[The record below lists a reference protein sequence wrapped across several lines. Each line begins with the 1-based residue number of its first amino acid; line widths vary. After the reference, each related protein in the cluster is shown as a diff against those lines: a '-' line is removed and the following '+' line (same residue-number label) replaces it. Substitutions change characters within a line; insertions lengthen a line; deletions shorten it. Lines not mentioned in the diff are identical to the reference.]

1 MAQRLLGR
9 SADPGYASNLR
20 LGATSRCAAF
30 RSALGWEVSRNFM
43 NVEVENLPNCIASLH
58 IELPPDFVTKEWN
71 AVVKEFRQVARIP
84 GFRPGK
90 APQNVV
96 EAKFRKEIQQELTK
110 KLVTETTRQAIQ
122 EKGLKVLSISEVDAV
137 EFTPERSVR
146 FTATLIT
153 SPEFE
158 LPEYKGIL
166 VRVPP
171 AEVTDQE
178 IDKSLENL
186 RERHATFS
194 DVEGRTLEMNDFAV
208 IDYAATLDGRPLLEV
223 EPKAPKM
230 LGGGADFWIKLDENT
245 FLKGFS
251 DRLVGMQT
259 GETRDFDLTIPGD
272 YPFAEL
278 AARRLDFNVTLKG
291 IKSMQLPELTD
302 EFAGQIAQGFTLE
315 KVREILKEQLSAEK
329 VRGLRT
335 LQQNQIIDYLASHVE
350 CELPQSYVK
359 NETRRIMSEIV
370 QHNQMR
376 GISEDVLREN
386 QKDIITAASRNARD
400 RLKANFILTRI
411 AEKEGIDVKP
421 HEVRERVQVLADQYR
436 MKFEKMMSELE
447 DKRALSQ
454 VREEVLIG
462 KVLDFLTSNANVE
475 IAPEEVVNS

>member
-1 MAQRLLGR
+1 
-9 SADPGYASNLR
+9 
-20 LGATSRCAAF
+20 
-30 RSALGWEVSRNFM
+30 M

-71 AVVKEFRQVARIP
+71 EVVKGFRQVARIP

-96 EAKFRKEIQQELTK
+96 EAKFRKEIQEELTK
-110 KLVTETTRQAIQ
+110 KLVAETTRTAIQ
-122 EKGLKVLSISEVDAV
+122 EKGLKVLSISDVDGV
-137 EFTPERSVR
+137 EFTPERSMR

-158 LPEYKGIL
+158 LPEYKGIH
-166 VRVPP
+166 VKVPP
-171 AEVTDQE
+171 TEVTDQE
-178 IDKSLENL
+178 VDQGLQNL

-194 DVEGRTLEMNDFAV
+194 DVEGRALEMNDFAV
-208 IDYAATLDGRPLLEV
+208 IDYSSSLDGRPLLEV

-230 LGGGADFWIKLDENT
+230 LGGGADFWIKVEENT

-251 DRLVGMQT
+251 DQLVGMQT
-259 GETRDFDLTIPGD
+259 GETRNFNLTVPDD
-272 YPFAEL
+272 YPVAGL
-278 AARRLDFNVTLKG
+278 ATRALDFNVTLKG
-291 IKSMQLPELTD
+291 IKSMQLPEVTE
-302 EFAGQIAQGFTLE
+302 EFAGQVEPGLTLE
-315 KVREILKEQLSAEK
+315 KLKEGLKEHLVAEK
-329 VRGLRT
+329 ERRSATLR
-335 LQQNQIIDYLASHVE
+335 QNQIINYLASHVE

-359 NETRRIMSEIV
+359 DETRRIMSEIV

-376 GISEDVLREN
+376 GITEDVLREN
-386 QKDIITAASRNARD
+386 QKDIISAASRNARD

-421 HEVRERVQVLADQYR
+421 QELRERVQVLANQYR
-436 MKFEKMMSELE
+436 VKYEKMMSDLE
-447 DKRALSQ
+447 EKRALGS

-475 IAPEEVVNS
+475 IAPEDVVNS

>member
-1 MAQRLLGR
+1 
-9 SADPGYASNLR
+9 
-20 LGATSRCAAF
+20 
-30 RSALGWEVSRNFM
+30 M

-58 IELPPDFVTKEWN
+58 VELPADLVTKEWN
-71 AVVKEFRQVARIP
+71 EVVKGFRQHARIP

-96 EAKFRKEIQQELTK
+96 EAKFRKEIQEELTK
-110 KLVTETTRQAIQ
+110 KLVTETTREAIR
-122 EKGLKVLSISEVDAV
+122 EKGLKVLSISEVDDV
-137 EFTPERSVR
+137 EFTPEKSMR

-158 LPEYKGIL
+158 LPDYKGIP
-166 VRVPP
+166 VKAPP
-171 AEVTDQE
+171 EEVTDHE
-178 IDKSLENL
+178 LERALQNI

-194 DVEGRTLEMNDFAV
+194 DVEGRALKMNDFAV
-208 IDYAATLDGRPLLEV
+208 VDYSATLDGRPLLEV

-230 LGGGADFWIKLDENT
+230 LGGRADFWLKLDENT

-251 DRLVGMQT
+251 DQLVGMQT
-259 GETRDFDLTIPGD
+259 GETREFDLRTPD
-272 YPFAEL
+272 NYPVAEL
-278 AARRLDFNVTLKG
+278 ATRTLHFNVTLKG

-302 EFAGQIAQGFTLE
+302 EFAGQVSEGLKLEELKKTL
-315 KVREILKEQLSAEK
+315 KGQLAAEK
-329 VRGLRT
+329 LRGLQT
-335 LQQNQIIDYLASHVE
+335 LKQNQIIDYLASHVE

-376 GISEDVLREN
+376 GISEEVLREN
-386 QKDIITAASRNARD
+386 QKDIISAASRNARD

-411 AEKEGIDVKP
+411 AEKEGIEVKP
-421 HEVRERVQVLADQYR
+421 QELRERVQILANQYR

-447 DKRALSQ
+447 NKNALGQ

-475 IAPEEVVNS
+475 IAPEEVVSS

>member
-1 MAQRLLGR
+1 
-9 SADPGYASNLR
+9 
-20 LGATSRCAAF
+20 
-30 RSALGWEVSRNFM
+30 M

-58 IELPPDFVTKEWN
+58 IELPSDFVTKEWN
-71 AVVKEFRQVARIP
+71 EVVKGFRQVARIP

-96 EAKFRKEIQQELTK
+96 EAKFRKEIQEELTK
-110 KLVTETTRQAIQ
+110 KLVSETTREAIR
-122 EKGLKVLSISEVDAV
+122 EKGLKVLSISEV
-137 EFTPERSVR
+137 EGLELTPERVMR

-166 VRVPP
+166 VKVPP
-171 AEVTDQE
+171 NEVTDQQIE
-178 IDKSLENL
+178 QKLQKL

-194 DVEGRTLEMNDFAV
+194 DVEGRALEMNDFAV
-208 IDYAATLDGRPLLEV
+208 IDYATTLEGRPLLEV
-223 EPKAPKM
+223 EAKAPKI

-251 DRLVGMQT
+251 DRLFGMQT
-259 GETRDFDLTIPGD
+259 GETRDFDLTVPDD
-272 YPFAEL
+272 YVVPEVAK
-278 AARRLDFNVTLKG
+278 RVLDFKVTLKG

-302 EFAGQIAQGFTLE
+302 EFASQVVQGLTLDNLKVTLREQLVLE
-315 KVREILKEQLSAEK
+315 KEQRTQTLK
-329 VRGLRT
+329 
-335 LQQNQIIDYLASHVE
+335 QNQIIDYLASHVE

-359 NETRRIMSEIV
+359 DETRRIMSEIV

-386 QKDIITAASRNARD
+386 QKDIISAASRNARD
-400 RLKANFILTRI
+400 RLKANFILSRI
-411 AEKEGIDVKP
+411 AEKEGIEVKP
-421 HEVRERVQVLADQYR
+421 QELRERVQVLANQYR
-436 MKFEKMMSELE
+436 VKFEKMMSDLE
-447 DKRALSQ
+447 EKRAIGQ

-475 IAPEEVVNS
+475 IVPEEVVNS

>member
-1 MAQRLLGR
+1 
-9 SADPGYASNLR
+9 
-20 LGATSRCAAF
+20 
-30 RSALGWEVSRNFM
+30 M
-43 NVEVENLPNCIASLH
+43 NVEVENLPNCIASLR

-71 AVVKEFRQVARIP
+71 EVVKGFRKVARIP

-96 EAKFRKEIQQELTK
+96 EAKFRKEIQEELTK
-110 KLVTETTRQAIQ
+110 KLVSQMTREAIR
-122 EKGLKVLSISEVDAV
+122 EKGLNVLSISDVDAV
-137 EFTPERSVR
+137 EFTPERSMR

-153 SPEFE
+153 APEFE
-158 LPEYKGIL
+158 LPDYKGIQ
-166 VRVPP
+166 VKVPSG
-171 AEVTDQE
+171 EVTDQE
-178 IDKSLENL
+178 VERGLQNL

-194 DVEGRTLEMNDFAV
+194 DVEGRGLEMSDFAV
-208 IDYAATLDGRPLLEV
+208 IDYATTLDGRPLLEV
-223 EPKAPKM
+223 EPRAPKK
-230 LGGGADFWIKLDENT
+230 LGGGADFWIKLEENT

-251 DRLVGMQT
+251 ERLLGMQS
-259 GETRDFDLTIPGD
+259 GQTRDFNLAVPND

-278 AARRLDFNVTLKG
+278 ANRALDFNVTLKG

-302 EFAGQIAQGFTLE
+302 ELAAQVVAGFTLE
-315 KVREILKEQLSAEK
+315 KLKEGLKEQLGAEK
-329 VRGLRT
+329 ESRLQT
-335 LQQNQIIDYLASHVE
+335 LKQNQIVNYLASHVE

-359 NETRRIMSEIV
+359 DETRRIMSEIV

-386 QKDIITAASRNARD
+386 QKDIISAASRNARD

-411 AEKEGIDVKP
+411 AEKEGIEVKP
-421 HEVRERVQVLADQYR
+421 QELRERVQILANQYR
-436 MKFEKMMSELE
+436 VKFEKMMSDLE
-447 DKRALSQ
+447 EKRALGQ

>member
-1 MAQRLLGR
+1 
-9 SADPGYASNLR
+9 
-20 LGATSRCAAF
+20 
-30 RSALGWEVSRNFM
+30 M

-58 IELPPDFVTKEWN
+58 IELPSDFVTKEWN
-71 AVVKEFRQVARIP
+71 EVVKGFRQVARIP

-96 EAKFRKEIQQELTK
+96 EAKFRKEIQEELTK
-110 KLVTETTRQAIQ
+110 KLVSETTREAIR
-122 EKGLKVLSISEVDAV
+122 EKGLKVLSISEV
-137 EFTPERSVR
+137 EGLELTPERVMR

-166 VRVPP
+166 VKVPP
-171 AEVTDQE
+171 NEVTDQQIE
-178 IDKSLENL
+178 QKLQKL

-194 DVEGRTLEMNDFAV
+194 DVEGRALEMNDFVV
-208 IDYAATLDGRPLLEV
+208 IDYATTLEGRPLLEV
-223 EPKAPKM
+223 EAKAPKI

-251 DRLVGMQT
+251 DRLFGMQT
-259 GETRDFDLTIPGD
+259 GETRDFDLTVPDD
-272 YPFAEL
+272 YVVPEVAK
-278 AARRLDFNVTLKG
+278 RVLDFKVTLKG

-302 EFAGQIAQGFTLE
+302 EFASQVVQGLTLDNLKVTLREQLVLE
-315 KVREILKEQLSAEK
+315 KEQRTQTLK
-329 VRGLRT
+329 
-335 LQQNQIIDYLASHVE
+335 QNQIIDYLASHVE

-359 NETRRIMSEIV
+359 DETRRIMSEIV

-386 QKDIITAASRNARD
+386 QKDIISAASRNARD
-400 RLKANFILTRI
+400 RLKANFILSRI
-411 AEKEGIDVKP
+411 AEKEGIEVKP
-421 HEVRERVQVLADQYR
+421 QELRERVQVLANQYR
-436 MKFEKMMSELE
+436 VKFEKMMSDLE
-447 DKRALSQ
+447 EKRAIGQ

-475 IAPEEVVNS
+475 IVPEEVVNS